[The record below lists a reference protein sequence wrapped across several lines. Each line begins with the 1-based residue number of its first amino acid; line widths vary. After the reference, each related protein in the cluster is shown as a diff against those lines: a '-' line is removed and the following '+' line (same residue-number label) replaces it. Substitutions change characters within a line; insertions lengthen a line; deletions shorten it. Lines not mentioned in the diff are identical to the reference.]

1 MFPVL
6 MHAEIRVLKETR
18 FVPRTCSF
26 FPKERTFGF
35 PPGQP

>member
-18 FVPRTCSF
+18 FVSRTCSF
-26 FPKERTFGF
+26 FPKEQTFGF